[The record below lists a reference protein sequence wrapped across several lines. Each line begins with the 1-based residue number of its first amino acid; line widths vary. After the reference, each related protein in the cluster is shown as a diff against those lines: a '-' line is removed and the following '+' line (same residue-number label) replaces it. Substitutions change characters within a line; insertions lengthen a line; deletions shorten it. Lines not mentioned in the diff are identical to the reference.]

1 MSHFG
6 VLSHSGMG
14 HLNPLIALSRKLTER
29 GHRVTFFQKPQLES
43 LVCRQEIR
51 FSSLGTNTDCSEKYR
66 GSDGTKSSRSRVG
79 TLCDSVRRIVGEME
93 ISLRETPAAI
103 TQAGIDV
110 LIIDEIILSGPTL
123 AQILDIPYF
132 VVSTSVPLNIGW
144 SVSGRSSRHRY
155 PASFFS
161 WLENALLQ
169 VSALRMQGPVRWRL
183 DSYRRKIGLC
193 PIREIEKV
201 FPALAQITQ
210 LPQCMDFPRPRLPRN
225 FYYTGPFVDEAARP
239 PIQFPW
245 RQLDGRPL
253 VYASLGTAR
262 AVKPAIF
269 RFIAEACNE
278 LDLQLVISLGG
289 RDDPA
294 ISDDLPRRPLV
305 VKQAPQLQLLKKADI
320 VITHSGLNTVLEA
333 LMEGKPILAI
343 PIAYDQPAVA
353 DRLAWLGVSEV
364 LPMEGLRTKQ
374 IRMALER
381 LLNNKSYRNAA
392 VDLQARIRNACGLT
406 HAADLIEAALET
418 IRFATEPVPLVK

>member
-1 MSHFG
+1 
-6 VLSHSGMG
+6 
-14 HLNPLIALSRKLTER
+14 
-29 GHRVTFFQKPQLES
+29 
-43 LVCRQEIR
+43 
-51 FSSLGTNTDCSEKYR
+51 
-66 GSDGTKSSRSRVG
+66 
-79 TLCDSVRRIVGEME
+79 
-93 ISLRETPAAI
+93 
-103 TQAGIDV
+103 
-110 LIIDEIILSGPTL
+110 LSGPTL
-123 AQILDIPYF
+123 AQMLDIPYF
-132 VVSTSVPLNIGW
+132 VVSTSVPLNFGW
-144 SVSGRSSRHRY
+144 SISGRSSRYRS

-161 WLENALLQ
+161 WLEDAVLQ

-183 DSYRRKIGLC
+183 DSYRRQIGLG
-193 PIREIEKV
+193 PSQEIQKV

-210 LPQCMDFPRPRLPRN
+210 LPKCMDFPRLRLPRN

-269 RFIAEACNE
+269 RFIAEACNG

-289 RDDPA
+289 RSDPE
-294 ISDDLPRRPLV
+294 ISEDLPGRPLV
-305 VKQAPQLQLLKKADI
+305 VKEAPQLQLLKKAKI

-364 LPMEGLRTKQ
+364 LPLDGLATKQ
-374 IRMALER
+374 IRIALER
-381 LLNNKSYRNAA
+381 LLNNESYRNAA
-392 VDLQARIRNACGLT
+392 VDLQGRIRNACGLRR
-406 HAADLIEAALET
+406 AADLIEAALEK
-418 IRFATEPVPLVK
+418 IRVAAEPVPLVK